1 MSVDAQRFQDA
12 PAYLHMIWSAPFTI
26 AVALYFLWQELGPSS
41 LAGLAVMLLLA
52 PINVVVAQ
60 KTRTL
65 QVSLLSCNLNLFK
78 QAVDWG
84 SKKMSSFVIFKFLS
98 QASEEW
104 GKVMFSVCSHLA
116 GTSSRPR

>member
-1 MSVDAQRFQDA
+1 MTNVEILLSFYGTYQSLKLNNEARKGTTVGQIVNLMSVDAQRFQDV

-26 AVALYFLWQELGPSS
+26 AVALYFLWMELGPSS

-65 QVSLLSCNLNLFK
+65 QVSLLSCYHKLF
-78 QAVDWG
+78 
-84 SKKMSSFVIFKFLS
+84 
-98 QASEEW
+98 
-104 GKVMFSVCSHLA
+104 
-116 GTSSRPR
+116 

>member
-1 MSVDAQRFQDA
+1 MTVFHQFYMTNVEILLSFYGTYQSLKLNNEARKGTTVGQIVNLMSVDAQRFQDA

-26 AVALYFLWQELGPSS
+26 AVALYFLWMELGPSS

-65 QVSLLSCNLNLFK
+65 QVNLLSCNHNL
-78 QAVDWG
+78 
-84 SKKMSSFVIFKFLS
+84 
-98 QASEEW
+98 
-104 GKVMFSVCSHLA
+104 
-116 GTSSRPR
+116 